1 MCYVKKWTNE
11 ICYMLKKLTF
21 NKNNKKTKRKSR
33 QSSTKV
39 ILHFT
44 CCVQFAQFQTA
55 DKSK

>member
-1 MCYVKKWTNE
+1 
-11 ICYMLKKLTF
+11 MLKKLTF